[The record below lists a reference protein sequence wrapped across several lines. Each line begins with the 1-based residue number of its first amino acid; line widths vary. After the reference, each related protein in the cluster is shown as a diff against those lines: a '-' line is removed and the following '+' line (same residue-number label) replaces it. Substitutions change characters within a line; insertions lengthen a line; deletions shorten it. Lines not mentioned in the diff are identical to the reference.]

1 MLSLKATIRTDLGR
15 KSKKLRKDG
24 YVPAVLYGPKVTSTP
39 VSLEYKDFE
48 GVYGEAGE
56 SALISLGIQGQD
68 TGIPAE
74 SIVLIR
80 DAVIHP
86 VTRKF
91 IHVDFYQVPMDEEI
105 TIAIPLV
112 FENEAPA
119 VKDEGAVLV
128 RNVYEL
134 EVSALPKDLP
144 HEITI
149 DLSAL
154 AHTDDSILVKDLA
167 RGAGVK
173 IEAEED
179 LVVATVSAPVEEEII
194 QEAPEEVAPEEIK
207 TEAEEK
213 REEEAKEEEAAAE
226 ETEK

>member
-1 MLSLKATIRTDLGR
+1 MLSLKATIRTALGR

-24 YVPAVLYGPKVTSTP
+24 YVPAVLYGPKVQSTP
-39 VSLEYKDFE
+39 VSLGYKDFE
-48 GVYGEAGE
+48 GVYKEARE
-56 SALISLGIQGQD
+56 STLISLGIEGED
-68 TGIPAE
+68 IGIPAE
-74 SIVLIR
+74 NVVLIR

-86 VTRKF
+86 ITRKF

-119 VKDEGAVLV
+119 VKDEGAVFV

-144 HEITI
+144 HEITV
-149 DLSAL
+149 DLSVL

-167 RGAGVK
+167 VAPGVK
-173 IEAEED
+173 IEAEEG
-179 LVVATVSAPVEEEII
+179 LVVAAVSAPVEEEIV
-194 QEAPEEVAPEEIK
+194 QEPPEEVAPEEIK

-213 REEEAKEEEAAAE
+213 REEEEKEEAAEEEA
-226 ETEK
+226 EK